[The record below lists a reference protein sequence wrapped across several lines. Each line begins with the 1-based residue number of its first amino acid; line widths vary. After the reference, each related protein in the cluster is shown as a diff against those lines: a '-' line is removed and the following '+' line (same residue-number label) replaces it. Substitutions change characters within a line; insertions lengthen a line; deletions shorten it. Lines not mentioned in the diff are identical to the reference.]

1 MEKTPFDRRQQA
13 RHQTQQQP
21 QQLTQ
26 HRSTAGKPE
35 SPRLIWQN
43 LSNAQARK
51 QSGKL

>member
-1 MEKTPFDRRQQA
+1 MEKASFDRRQQP

-21 QQLTQ
+21 QQNT
-26 HRSTAGKPE
+26 RSGSKAGKPE
-35 SPRLIWQN
+35 SPRLTWQN